1 MGSVALDSV
10 CNGLCCPRLCV
21 QWALLPKI
29 VCVMGSV
36 ALDSV
41 CVMGY
46 VAIDSVCNGLCCHRQ
61 CV

>member
-1 MGSVALDSV
+1 M
-10 CNGLCCPRLCV
+10 

-46 VAIDSVCNGLCCHRQ
+46 VALDSVCNGLCCHRQ